1 MGQSFKVAVKSVVTA
16 CQKADQNATA
26 RQIDIGQRAHI
37 AVKIRTLQGVDAGSR
52 RKLRAEATAEI
63 VAQLVQAR
71 CAPQNFART
80 IAVGQVAILFGEND
94 AKTLQLSSLVQFVRL
109 VKRNP
114 SKEEWSPKPKSE
126 EPARALWAQVVSG
139 DVQPSAVRAAVDNI
153 LGTKPKEPR
162 APKPKP
168 NPAVEWARFA
178 IGAEADVLGAA
189 LAAMAN
195 TDRPAFDRIARIIQ
209 TVAEKA
215 EAPTIPTDKPTEKS
229 AKGFI
234 SRRGRRAA

>member
-1 MGQSFKVAVKSVVTA
+1 MADFDKLVLRIIEASRKAERSNTVTE
-16 CQKADQNATA
+16 CEIGKATHRAILA
-26 RQIDIGQRAHI
+26 RIG
-37 AVKIRTLQGVDAGSR
+37 RTDERKKR
-52 RKLRAEATAEI
+52 RNLRAEALILISERLKAEGCPRCNLNR
-63 VAQLVQAR
+63 AVQVY
-71 CAPQNFART
+71 
-80 IAVGQVAILFGEND
+80 AVGQCFGESD
-94 AKTLQLSSLVQFVRL
+94 AKSLPVSSVREFSRLIRRDTLTEKWSTKAKTEESAKALFV
-109 VKRNP
+109 
-114 SKEEWSPKPKSE
+114 
-126 EPARALWAQVVSG
+126 QVVAG
-139 DVQPSAVRAAVDNI
+139 DVQPSAVRAAVDSI
-153 LGTKPKEPR
+153 LGTKPKAPR